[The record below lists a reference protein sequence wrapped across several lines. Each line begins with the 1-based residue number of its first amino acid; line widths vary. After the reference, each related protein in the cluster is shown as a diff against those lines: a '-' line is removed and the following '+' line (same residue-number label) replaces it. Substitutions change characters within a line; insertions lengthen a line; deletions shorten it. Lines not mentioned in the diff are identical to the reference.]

1 MMRAAIVSS
10 DLSEPAVRVGSWP
23 TPELAPG
30 HVLVRVVRSAL
41 NYNDE
46 LILRA
51 RAELAGPS
59 VAGSDASGV
68 VAATADD
75 VEGRAPG
82 DEVVILPSL
91 NWGPDPEAPLP
102 SFEIL
107 GDESGGGTHAE
118 YVVVPADNVF
128 AKPTRLSWD
137 EAAALPLAGVT
148 AWRALVTRGGLS
160 AGQTV
165 VITAASSGVGTLAIQ
180 IAVALGARVV
190 AITSTDH
197 RVEAARAL
205 GAHDVLSRNGEH
217 HLDELRASVGTGADL
232 VIDST
237 GDWDPLLSILR
248 RGGRLVSFGRINTTE
263 ATVTVGRFFW
273 QQLSILGTSMGSP
286 TDFAELLAHVEKSA
300 WAPVVDSV
308 FALSDVQAAF
318 ERLAHPARVGKVVLD
333 PSR

>member
-10 DLSEPAVRVGSWP
+10 DPSEPAVRVGSWP
-23 TPELAPG
+23 MPELAPG
-30 HVLVRVVRSAL
+30 HVLVKVVRSAL

-51 RAELAGPS
+51 RSELTRPS

-75 VEGRAPG
+75 VEGHASG

-118 YVVVPADNVF
+118 YVVVPAENVF
-128 AKPTRLSWD
+128 AKPARLSWD

-160 AGQTV
+160 AGHTV

-205 GAHDVLSRNGEH
+205 GAHVVLSRNDEH
-217 HLDELRASVGTGADL
+217 HLDQLKASVGTGADL

-248 RGGRLVSFGRINTTE
+248 RGGRLVSFGRISTTE

-286 TDFAELLAHVEKSA
+286 TDFAALLAHVEESR
-300 WAPVVDSV
+300 WAPAVDSV
-308 FALSDVQAAF
+308 FALSEVQAAF
-318 ERLAHPARVGKVVLD
+318 ERLANPARVGKVVLD

>member
-1 MMRAAIVSS
+1 MMRAAIVSPN
-10 DLSEPAVRVGSWP
+10 LSEPAVQAGTWP
-23 TPELAPG
+23 VPELAPG
-30 HVLVRVVRSAL
+30 QVLVKVVRAAL

-46 LILRA
+46 LIVRA
-51 RAELAGPS
+51 RTDLPGPS

-68 VAATADD
+68 VAAAADD

-91 NWGPDPEAPLP
+91 NWGPKPEAPLP

-118 YVVVPADNVF
+118 YVAVPAENVF
-128 AKPTRLSWD
+128 PKPARLSWD

-165 VITAASSGVGTLAIQ
+165 VVTAASSGVGTLAIQ
-180 IAVALGARVV
+180 IAAALGAHVV
-190 AITSTDH
+190 AITSTDR
-197 RVEAARAL
+197 RVDAARAL
-205 GAHDVLSRNGEH
+205 GAHIVLSRNDEH
-217 HLDELRASVGTGADL
+217 HADKLKASVGDGADL

-237 GDWDPLLSILR
+237 GDWDPLLSILC
-248 RGGRLVSFGRINTTE
+248 RGGRLVSFGRISTTE

-286 TDFAELLAHVEKSA
+286 TDFAELLAHVDDSA
-300 WAPVVDSV
+300 WAPVVDGV
-308 FALSDVQAAF
+308 FGLSEVQLAY
-318 ERLAHPARVGKVVLD
+318 ERLANADRVGKVVLD